1 MRVAISTTRPFHS
14 ALLANALV
22 RRAGAVRIYSS
33 APRRFFRGLDDTVQL
48 SMVPSVVQ
56 TAMHLLPLDL
66 PEIALH
72 ADSWLYDH
80 SVAAVLRSCDLF
92 VGWATASL
100 ASGRA
105 ARRGGAHFV
114 LDRACPHVDFQQSI
128 VREEAAKTGYR
139 LRPQPAWFRDRQL
152 AEYEEAERILVPS
165 DYTRRS
171 FPAPLQAK
179 TIKAPLFGRCGFPA
193 EVQLDRNPVFT
204 VGVVGGDPLRKGYLY
219 LLEAWK
225 QLALPNARLLVRSG
239 ADFAQFPKLQSLLR
253 GLSNV
258 ELLPYLPDI
267 NAFYRQCDAFVLPSV
282 DDGFGMALFEAMANG
297 LPCIATTHCGS
308 SELLTSGRDGIV
320 VHPRESAELAEA
332 LLSLYES
339 EDLRRSI
346 AAAGRATVAALVRE
360 DSSGNSSPL
369 YDRAI
374 EELLRSFEHQPDL
387 TAAR

>member
-14 ALLANALV
+14 ALLANALIQ
-22 RRAGAVRIYSS
+22 RAGAVRIYSS
-33 APRRFFRGLDDTVQL
+33 APRRFFRRLDDAVQL

-56 TAMHLLPLDL
+56 TAMHLLPLRL
-66 PEIALH
+66 PEAALRT
-72 ADSWLYDH
+72 DSWLYDR

-92 VGWATASL
+92 VGWATGSL

-128 VREEAAKTGYR
+128 IREEAAKTGFR
-139 LRPQPAWFRDRQL
+139 FHPEPAWFRDRQL
-152 AEYEEAERILVPS
+152 AEYEEADRILVPS

-171 FPAPLQAK
+171 FSASLQAK
-179 TIKAPLFGRCGFPA
+179 TVKAPLFGRCGVPA
-193 EVQLDRNPVFT
+193 EARSDRNPVFT

-219 LLEAWK
+219 LLQAWK
-225 QLALPNARLLVRSG
+225 QLALPNARLLIRSG
-239 ADFAQFPKLQSLLR
+239 ADFAQFPTLQSLLR

-267 NAFYRQCDAFVLPSV
+267 NAFYRQCDVFVLPSV

-297 LPCIATTHCGS
+297 VPCIATTHCGS
-308 SELLTSGRDGIV
+308 SELLTPGRDGIV
-320 VHPRESAELAEA
+320 VHPFQSAQLAAA

-346 AAAGRATVAALVRE
+346 GAAARITVASLIRE
-360 DSSGNSSPL
+360 DSSPL
-369 YDRAI
+369 YDHAI
-374 EELLRSFEHQPDL
+374 EELLRSLDRQRDL
-387 TAAR
+387 TAATG